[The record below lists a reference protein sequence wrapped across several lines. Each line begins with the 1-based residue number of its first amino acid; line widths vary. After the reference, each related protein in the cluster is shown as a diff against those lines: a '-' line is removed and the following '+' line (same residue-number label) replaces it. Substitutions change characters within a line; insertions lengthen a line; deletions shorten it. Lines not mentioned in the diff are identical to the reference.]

1 MSVNVRN
8 NNIDGA
14 LRILRT
20 QSAPTLSVLRDK
32 KEYKK
37 PGVRRREEKK
47 KILLILEEIVRR
59 IIIRIEV
66 IAKNMLLKGDD
77 EMSLAERITEDVKI
91 AMKNQD
97 KEKLN
102 VIRMVKSAIQLAKIE
117 AKHDLSDEEV
127 IDVISKQIKMRKDS
141 IVEFEKASRTD
152 LAENYRKEIEILKEY
167 MPEPLSIEKV
177 KEIIDNAFD
186 KIKPTSPKQMG
197 MIMKEVTPQIKGK
210 FDMGEVSKIIKEKLS
225 SN

>member
-1 MSVNVRN
+1 
-8 NNIDGA
+8 
-14 LRILRT
+14 
-20 QSAPTLSVLRDK
+20 
-32 KEYKK
+32 
-37 PGVRRREEKK
+37 
-47 KILLILEEIVRR
+47 
-59 IIIRIEV
+59 
-66 IAKNMLLKGDD
+66 
-77 EMSLAERITEDVKI
+77 MSLAEKITEDVKI

-177 KEIIDNAFD
+177 K
-186 KIKPTSPKQMG
+186 
-197 MIMKEVTPQIKGK
+197 
-210 FDMGEVSKIIKEKLS
+210 
-225 SN
+225 

>member
-1 MSVNVRN
+1 
-8 NNIDGA
+8 
-14 LRILRT
+14 
-20 QSAPTLSVLRDK
+20 
-32 KEYKK
+32 
-37 PGVRRREEKK
+37 
-47 KILLILEEIVRR
+47 
-59 IIIRIEV
+59 
-66 IAKNMLLKGDD
+66 
-77 EMSLAERITEDVKI
+77 MSLAERITEDVKV

-152 LAENYRKEIEILKEY
+152 LSENYRKEIEILKEY

-177 KEIIDNAFD
+177 KEIIDDAFD

-197 MIMKEVTPQIKGK
+197 LIMKEVTPQIKGK

>member
-1 MSVNVRN
+1 
-8 NNIDGA
+8 
-14 LRILRT
+14 
-20 QSAPTLSVLRDK
+20 
-32 KEYKK
+32 
-37 PGVRRREEKK
+37 
-47 KILLILEEIVRR
+47 
-59 IIIRIEV
+59 
-66 IAKNMLLKGDD
+66 
-77 EMSLAERITEDVKI
+77 MSLAERITEDVKI

-177 KEIIDNAFD
+177 KEIIDDAFD
-186 KIKPTSPKQMG
+186 KIKPISPKQMG
-197 MIMKEVTPQIKGK
+197 LIMKEVTPQVRGK

-225 SN
+225 GN